1 MKKDDTVSISGSGEG
16 IKIKITAFVL
26 ILMLAASLYST
37 SLDLNKYKID
47 KIYFRSI
54 KGSIIKKSDKFTQ
67 LLDCKEGDTFNYKKN
82 RKSMENLYKTGLF
95 SNIETKIEKLKGEK
109 LNLYFEVFPKY
120 IIETIKIKKNKKVKK
135 RHLLNSIFSL
145 RKDTPFYGAN
155 LEAAVLELRNFLS
168 SRGYFNPGITY
179 KTQKNDIRSKVDI
192 IFFVNPGRI
201 TTVNKVFLTVPGK
214 KILEEIKGYF
224 TSSQYAQYIPS
235 QFQKNIEKVKGKL
248 KRKKYY
254 FPEITLKEDFTDE
267 TKLTVNL
274 DVIVKPGYRYEF
286 KFHGIKNKIDLIASI
301 WEKKVFEKWAE
312 KESKARILY
321 YLKNKGYLNA
331 EVESFI
337 KVKKFVKH
345 ITFKV
350 KKNKKY
356 RLGKID
362 FTGNTSFPDKELKKF
377 TKTDNLF
384 FDKYLWLRSKSLR
397 VDQEVLRLFYYFKG
411 FPSSKIFTKPH
422 FRKKK
427 VDIDFVIDEGKKF
440 TVDTILFNGNRSFR
454 SDTLYNLLET
464 KTNGPFVQQ
473 KLNEDIEQLR
483 DFYLS
488 RGFNNVKITPEIS
501 PGTEKSILINI
512 EEGSF
517 YRIGNLIIV
526 GASETQGK
534 LIRKLFPIK
543 PNSQFN
549 QLKIEEFR
557 SDIEN
562 SAIFTEFRIIK
573 LEQTGNIIDVLVKVT
588 PDKST
593 YYGLGLGWEE
603 RKGLRVS
610 LEYQERNIFKS
621 YSSLSTIFQV
631 GTLERRGIISY
642 DTPYFFKEKINS
654 EFRLWADN
662 EIFPSYQFFRFGLGE
677 SIIKK
682 ITGNSYVMA
691 SLSWYRTELAEL
703 KINPSGVDQLDT
715 PFDTTAFHLSYEKE
729 NRDDPFNPTKGYF
742 FSSDIKVG
750 IPLFEEQYSFIKFRW
765 RFQKNFKLLKNG
777 TLTFSVRNGLASG
790 DMSITERF
798 FAGGPNSFRGV
809 RTDRLGPTDTVIIDM
824 ETNELTNNP
833 KGGNALL
840 LLNMEATF
848 PFPIPLIPG
857 YNLYYSIFADIGNV
871 FEKVPDI
878 NLRHLERAIGFSLK
892 IKTPLGPVWGS
903 VAWNMD
909 KNDFI
914 LSGGIGNV
922 F

>member
-1 MKKDDTVSISGSGEG
+1 
-16 IKIKITAFVL
+16 
-26 ILMLAASLYST
+26 
-37 SLDLNKYKID
+37 
-47 KIYFRSI
+47 
-54 KGSIIKKSDKFTQ
+54 
-67 LLDCKEGDTFNYKKN
+67 
-82 RKSMENLYKTGLF
+82 
-95 SNIETKIEKLKGEK
+95 
-109 LNLYFEVFPKY
+109 
-120 IIETIKIKKNKKVKK
+120 
-135 RHLLNSIFSL
+135 
-145 RKDTPFYGAN
+145 
-155 LEAAVLELRNFLS
+155 
-168 SRGYFNPGITY
+168 
-179 KTQKNDIRSKVDI
+179 
-192 IFFVNPGRI
+192 
-201 TTVNKVFLTVPGK
+201 
-214 KILEEIKGYF
+214 
-224 TSSQYAQYIPS
+224 
-235 QFQKNIEKVKGKL
+235 
-248 KRKKYY
+248 
-254 FPEITLKEDFTDE
+254 
-267 TKLTVNL
+267 
-274 DVIVKPGYRYEF
+274 
-286 KFHGIKNKIDLIASI
+286 
-301 WEKKVFEKWAE
+301 
-312 KESKARILY
+312 
-321 YLKNKGYLNA
+321 
-331 EVESFI
+331 
-337 KVKKFVKH
+337 
-345 ITFKV
+345 
-350 KKNKKY
+350 
-356 RLGKID
+356 
-362 FTGNTSFPDKELKKF
+362 
-377 TKTDNLF
+377 
-384 FDKYLWLRSKSLR
+384 

-427 VDIDFVIDEGKKF
+427 VDINFVIDEGEKY
-440 TVDTILFNGNRSFR
+440 TVDTILFNGNRSFE
-454 SDTLYNLLET
+454 SDTLYNLL
-464 KTNGPFVQQ
+464 KTQNNGPFVQQ
-473 KLNEDIEQLR
+473 KLNEDMERLR
-483 DFYLS
+483 GYYLS
-488 RGFNNVKITPEIS
+488 RGFNNVIITPEIS

-512 EEGSF
+512 EEGPS

-526 GASETQGK
+526 GASKTQRK

-543 PNSQFN
+543 SNSPFN
-549 QLKIEEFR
+549 QLKIEAFK

-562 SAIFTEFRIIK
+562 SAIFKEFRIVQ

-593 YYGLGLGWEE
+593 YYGFGLGWEE

-631 GTLERRGIISY
+631 GTLERRGIVSY
-642 DTPYFFKEKINS
+642 DTPYFFKQKINS

-691 SLSWYRTELAEL
+691 SLSWYRTELTEL
-703 KINPSGVDQLDT
+703 EINPSGIDQLDT

-750 IPLFEEQYSFIKFRW
+750 IPLLEEQYSFIKFRW
-765 RFQKNFKLLKNG
+765 RFQKNFKFLKNG

-809 RTDRLGPTDTVIIDM
+809 RTDRLGPTDTVIIDVD
-824 ETNELTNNP
+824 TNELVNKP
-833 KGGNALL
+833 RGGNALL

-848 PFPIPLIPG
+848 PFPIPVIPG
-857 YNLYYSIFADIGNV
+857 YDLYYSIFADIGNV

-892 IKTPLGPVWGS
+892 VKTPLGPVWGS

-909 KNDFI
+909 KRDFI

>member
-1 MKKDDTVSISGSGEG
+1 
-16 IKIKITAFVL
+16 
-26 ILMLAASLYST
+26 MLSAYLYST
-37 SLDLNKYKID
+37 SQNLNKWKIHN
-47 KIYFRSI
+47 IYFKSV
-54 KGSIIKKSDKFTQ
+54 KGDIIKESDKFKP
-67 LLDCKEGDTFNYKKN
+67 LLDFKAGDTFSYKKN
-82 RKSMENLYKTGLF
+82 RKSMESLYKTGLF
-95 SNIETKIEKLKGEK
+95 SNIETKVEKLKGEK
-109 LNLYFEVFPKY
+109 LDLYFEVYPKY
-120 IIETIKIKKNKKVKK
+120 SIHAIKIIEIKKNNKIKKKS
-135 RHLLNSIFSL
+135 LLNSIFSL
-145 RKDTPFYGAN
+145 RKETWFEEAN
-155 LEAAVLELRNFLS
+155 LKAAVQELQNFLD
-168 SRGYFNPGITY
+168 SRGYFNPEITYRIQKDDAQSQVDILFFVEPGGIT
-179 KTQKNDIRSKVDI
+179 TI
-192 IFFVNPGRI
+192 
-201 TTVNKVFLTVPGK
+201 NKVFLTVPNR
-214 KILEEIKGYF
+214 KILEEVKDYF
-224 TSSQYAQYIPS
+224 TGSQYSQYIP
-235 QFQKNIEKVKGKL
+235 FEFRKNIEKVEIKL
-248 KRKKYY
+248 KEKKYY
-254 FPEITLKEDFTDE
+254 FPEITLKENFTDE
-267 TKLTVNL
+267 TKSKVNL
-274 DVIVKPGYRYEF
+274 DIIVEPGYRYEF
-286 KFHGIKNKIDLIASI
+286 KFQGIKNKIDLIASI

-312 KESKARILY
+312 RESKARILY

-337 KVKKFVKH
+337 KAEKFVKH

-362 FTGNTSFPDKELKKF
+362 FIGNKNVPDNQLEKI

-411 FPSSKIFTKPH
+411 FPSSKIFTEPH

-427 VDIDFVIDEGKKF
+427 VDIHFVIDEGKKF
-440 TVDTILFNGNRSFR
+440 TVDSILFDGNRSFK
-454 SDTLYNLLET
+454 SDTLYNLLNT
-464 KTNGPFVQQ
+464 QNNGPFVRQ
-473 KLNEDIEQLR
+473 KLNEDIERLR
-483 DFYLS
+483 NFYLS
-488 RGFNNVKITPEIS
+488 RGFNNVKIIPEIS

-512 EEGSF
+512 EEGSS

-526 GASETQGK
+526 GASETQRK
-534 LIRKLFPIK
+534 LVRKLFPLK
-543 PNSQFN
+543 PSAYFN

-557 SDIEN
+557 SHIEN
-562 SAIFTEFRIIK
+562 SAIFKEFNVIK
-573 LEQTGNIIDVLVKVT
+573 LEKTGNIIDVLIKVT
-588 PDKST
+588 PDRSR
-593 YYGLGLGWEE
+593 YYGVGIGWEE
-603 RKGLRVS
+603 RKGPRIS
-610 LEYQERNIFKS
+610 LEYQERNILNS
-621 YSSLSTIFQV
+621 YSSLSSILQL

-642 DTPYFFKEKINS
+642 DTPYFFRQKINS
-654 EFRLWADN
+654 EFKLWADN
-662 EIFPSYQFFRFGLGE
+662 EIFSSYQFFRYGLGE

-691 SLSWYRTELAEL
+691 SLSWYRTELREL
-703 KINPSGVDQLDT
+703 EINPSGVDQLKT

-742 FSSDIKVG
+742 FSSDVKVG
-750 IPLFEEQYSFIKFRW
+750 IPLLEENYSFIKFRW
-765 RFQKNFKLLKNG
+765 RFQKNFKFLKNG

-809 RTDRLGPTDTVIIDM
+809 RRDQLGPTDTVIIDM
-824 ETNELTNNP
+824 ETNEVANKP

-840 LLNMEATF
+840 LLNLEATF
-848 PFPIPLIPG
+848 PFPIPVIPG

-878 NLRHLERAIGFSLK
+878 SLRQLKRAIGFSLK

-909 KNDFI
+909 RGFFI